1 MTEIELHLKTP
12 TVSMEDATLVTD
24 AFWGEADPKP
34 ITPYNQVRG
43 LVRRCL
49 EANYQTEEIVNAL
62 HHTDAYTLSAI
73 EFTLRS
79 ARKNTRT
86 HLAGTTERILLMQRD
101 EPRTR
106 RTHALPV
113 MSSAPRMFM
122 GSVKR
127 RRLAPTAKLHPGL
140 HMGRILRYN

>member
-12 TVSMEDATLVTD
+12 TVSIEDATLVVD

-49 EANYQTEEIVNAL
+49 EANYQPDEIINAL
-62 HHTDAYTLSAI
+62 HHTDAYTLSAL

-79 ARKNTRT
+79 ARRKTRT
-86 HLAGTTERILLMQRD
+86 NLAGTTERILMMRAQRD
-101 EPRTR
+101 R
-106 RTHALPV
+106 
-113 MSSAPRMFM
+113 
-122 GSVKR
+122 
-127 RRLAPTAKLHPGL
+127 
-140 HMGRILRYN
+140 

>member
-1 MTEIELHLKTP
+1 MAEIELLLKTP

-79 ARKNTRT
+79 ARKKTRT
-86 HLAGTTERILLMQRD
+86 HLAGTTERILMMRAQRD
-101 EPRTR
+101 R
-106 RTHALPV
+106 
-113 MSSAPRMFM
+113 
-122 GSVKR
+122 
-127 RRLAPTAKLHPGL
+127 
-140 HMGRILRYN
+140 